1 MNINP
6 SGQALGAEVT
16 GLDLSKSL
24 NDSDM
29 ESLRAAWD
37 KHLVLFFRG
46 QDMTDPELMEFSQNF
61 GELEA
66 PGKNPYGDGSPFIPE
81 FPLITVISNVKT
93 GEGKPIG
100 NLGDGEAVWHAD
112 MTYAMQ
118 PPKGAIL
125 HGWEVPV
132 GQGDTQFSNL
142 ILALKELPTDLR
154 QAIEGRECIHDE
166 SHNSA
171 GMLRSGYEETTDP
184 EKTPGPRRPFVFS
197 DPATGRE
204 ALMLG
209 RRPHAYVPGL
219 PLEESENL
227 LDALWAHATQ
237 DKYVF
242 THKWQKGDVLMWQ
255 NLWVLHRRDSFD
267 PSTRRVLHRTQI
279 KGDAIAA

>member
-1 MNINP
+1 MEINA
-6 SGQALGAEVT
+6 SGRALGAEVT
-16 GLDLSKSL
+16 GLNLSKPL
-24 NDSDM
+24 GDGD
-29 ESLRAAWD
+29 EKLLRAAWD
-37 KHLVLFFRG
+37 EYLVLFFRG
-46 QDMTDPELMEFSQNF
+46 QDLTDPELMAFSKTF

-81 FPLITVISNVKT
+81 FPLINVISNVKSD
-93 GEGKPIG
+93 EGKPIG

-112 MTYAMQ
+112 MTYVAN

-142 ILALKELPTDLR
+142 MLALEELPADLR
-154 QAIEGRECIHDE
+154 KAIEGRECIHDE

-171 GMLRSGYEETTDP
+171 GMLRAGYEEIEDP
-184 EKTPGPRRPFVFS
+184 EKTPGPHRPFIFS
-197 DPATGRE
+197 DPMTGRK

-219 PLEESENL
+219 PLNESEQL

-237 DKYVF
+237 EKYVF

-267 PSTRRVLHRTQI
+267 PAARRVLHRTQI
-279 KGDAIAA
+279 KGEAVSA